1 MKKSVNFWIGR
12 EKIAKLPR
20 AFVEGVVFVFL
31 RIVFVLFLRRTGRRE
46 NHKKNQASEYQ
57 ADPEQNEHKGMARHE
72 IKNPGDKPNGKDYR
86 NQTTANLKSLLRL
99 LLNEY
104 EEKGYTKRQSKKR
117 RHIQTLLNDRSR
129 HDFSQVLIRS
139 TRKRKR
145 GCKQKE
151 WKDFV
156 HGASLLLKYRY
167 VLGENHH

>member
-12 EKIAKLPR
+12 VNSVKLPR
-20 AFVEGVVFVFL
+20 AVVEGVVLVFL

-46 NHKKNQASEYQ
+46 NHKENQASEYQ
-57 ADPEQNEHKGMARHE
+57 ANPEHNEHKGMARHE

-86 NQTTANLKSLLRL
+86 NKTTANLDGLLRL
-99 LLNEY
+99 FLNEY

-117 RHIQTLLNDRSR
+117 RHIQSLLHDRPR
-129 HDFSQVLIRS
+129 HDFSQVLIRC
-139 TRKRKR
+139 TRKRNR

-167 VLGENHH
+167 VLGEQRP